1 MGILEIY
8 KKSIDLVKNHI
19 TESLL
24 YGVLFYILWKSLF
37 LLPII
42 GAFLFSYFYPRLT
55 KWYYT
60 KVTGENINPDYK
72 TAFKSLLI
80 PSLLISLGIIVMLA
94 ILISI
99 LINLSPNFANI
110 NEISNISLQ
119 QLISVDLSNF
129 HLFTYVLVGTIIGII
144 IIIASG
150 VVWLLLLY
158 NIYGSILGKVNELS
172 IDIEKSFILFAYW
185 FIFYIIV
192 GIILL
197 IIGEVFSLIFPLLG
211 SIIVLILNIIV
222 VYPTTNLILL
232 LRAKEF

>member
-1 MGILEIY
+1 MGILETY

-19 TESLL
+19 VEGLL
-24 YGVLFYILWKSLF
+24 YGALFYILWKSLF
-37 LLPII
+37 FLPII

-80 PSLLISLGIIVMLA
+80 PSLLISLGIIIILA

-110 NEISNISLQ
+110 NEIGNISLQ
-119 QLISVDLSNF
+119 QLISIDLSNF
-129 HLFTYVLVGTIIGII
+129 HIFTYVLAGTIIGII

-150 VVWLLLLY
+150 IVWLLLLY
-158 NIYGSILGKVNELS
+158 NIYGSILGKVNKLS
-172 IDIEKSFILFAYW
+172 IDVEKSFILFAYW

>member
-1 MGILEIY
+1 MGILETY

-19 TESLL
+19 AESLI
-24 YGVLFYILWKSLF
+24 YGALFYILWKTLF

-60 KVTGENINPDYK
+60 KVTGEDINPDYK

-80 PSLLISLGIIVMLA
+80 PSLLISLGIIIILA

-99 LINLSPNFANI
+99 LINLLPDFADI
-110 NEISNISLQ
+110 DEIGNISLQ
-119 QLISVDLSNF
+119 QLISIGLSSF
-129 HLFTYVLVGTIIGII
+129 PIFTYVFVGTIIGII
-144 IIIASG
+144 TIIASG

-158 NIYGSILGKVNELS
+158 SIYGSIFGKVNKLS
-172 IDIEKSFILFAYW
+172 INVEKSFILFAYW
-185 FIFYIIV
+185 FLFKIIASIV
-192 GIILL
+192 LL
-197 IIGEVFSLIFPLLG
+197 IIGKIFSLIFPLLG
-211 SIIVLILNIIV
+211 GIVVLILNIIV
-222 VYPTTNLILL
+222 VYPAMNLILL